1 MKNIS
6 SWSIKNPIPIILLF
20 VLLTLSGVNSFMGM
34 RINNNPDI
42 DFPLVAVTAVRP
54 GSAPAEMEIQ
64 VTRLIE
70 DSLAG
75 LSGVRHINSQVVDGV
90 STTTIEFE
98 LGTDTERATN
108 DVRNAMSG
116 LRADL
121 PQDMQEPAV
130 QRIDITGDAL
140 ITWVVRSPTMTP
152 EQISWFVD
160 NDISRTLLAIKGVGE
175 VNRSGGVDRE
185 ISVELDPDRLASYGL
200 TAASVSQALAG
211 VNSDQPGGRVT
222 VSGSER
228 SIRTLGAA
236 GSIAQLSETLVP
248 VSGGRTVRL
257 GDLGTVEDHWS
268 EPRRLARY
276 NGQEA
281 ITFNFL
287 RSRTASE
294 VKIAKRVREAVAKI
308 DADHP
313 ELTIEQV
320 TASVEQI
327 EESYVASLEA
337 LLLGAVLAVVVV
349 FIFLRDWRATFI
361 TATAMPMSLIPA
373 FAILGPL
380 DQSLNVVSLLA
391 LSLTIGI
398 LVDDA
403 IVEIENIV
411 RHMRDGKPPY
421 AASMEAADEI
431 GLAVV
436 ATTATIIAVFA
447 PVGFMPGIIGQF
459 FKAFALAACVSVAF
473 SLLVARTLTPLMAA
487 YLLKH
492 HKHDDKDPFW
502 MSGYLK
508 ALHWSLE
515 NRWKVFAIG
524 TVLFLITAIGVA
536 PRVPFE
542 FSPGGDVGRAGF
554 SVELPPGATLAQT
567 DAVVQRLTRDLRARP
582 EVTSVYAAIGGQDVN
597 QANVYADLTDKGERK
612 LSQQEF
618 ARVMVDGWKPI
629 PGARIGAGV
638 AQQGGGPSD
647 GTSYRFAILSDNGA
661 ALQAAARKIEAE
673 MRTVPGL
680 ANVVNTASI
689 ARPELLVT
697 PRPDQA
703 ALMGVSTSAISQTV
717 RVATIGDVDQ
727 NLPKYN
733 LGDRQVPIRLRLTPA
748 AREDLSVI
756 ENLRV
761 PTAGGTAVPLSAVA
775 DIRFGAGPSQVLRQD
790 RSRIATITAEL
801 NGIRSGDAGA
811 AVAKLPS
818 VKNLPAGVRE
828 VPAGDAEFIAEM
840 ITGFATAF
848 GTGILLMYAVL
859 VLLFRSFAYPI
870 TIMASL
876 PLAIGGAFVAL
887 MIGGSSFSISSLIGV
902 LMLMGIAAKNSILL
916 VDYIIIAEKEGRPRM
931 EAIMDAA
938 HKRAR
943 PILMTT
949 FAMGAGMLPVAVG
962 WGADVEFRQPMAI
975 AVVGGLISS
984 TFLSLLFIPPI
995 FTIVDDISGWGRR
1008 RMGKMFAGQHRT
1020 AVAPGAVPNTGS
1032 HEVETPAE

>member
-20 VLLTLSGVNSFMGM
+20 TLLTIAGLLSFNNM

-42 DFPLVAVTAVRP
+42 DFPLVNVYAGRP
-54 GSAPAEMEIQ
+54 GAAPSEMEIQ

-75 LSGVRHINSQVVDGV
+75 LSGVRHINSQITDG
-90 STTTIEFE
+90 SSSTTIEFE

-121 PQDMQEPAV
+121 PQDMQEPSV

-140 ITWVVRSPTMTP
+140 ITWVVSSSTMTP
-152 EQISWFVD
+152 EEISWFVD
-160 NDISRTLLAIKGVGE
+160 NEVSRTLLAIKGVGE
-175 VNRSGGVDRE
+175 VNRGGGVDRE
-185 ISVELDPDRLASYGL
+185 IAVELDPDRLASYGL
-200 TAASVSQALAG
+200 TAAAVSQALTS
-211 VNSDQPGGRVT
+211 VNADQPGGRVT
-222 VSGSER
+222 ISGSER

-236 GSIAQLSETLVP
+236 TSIDALRETLIP
-248 VSGGRTVRL
+248 LSGGRQVRL
-257 GDLGTVEDHWS
+257 GDLGRVEDHWS

-294 VKIAKRVREAVAKI
+294 VRIAEKVREAVAEI
-308 DADHP
+308 DESHP
-313 ELTIEQV
+313 ELTIRQV
-320 TASVEQI
+320 NASVEQI
-327 EESYVASLEA
+327 EESYIASLEA
-337 LLLGAVLAVVVV
+337 LLLGAVLAVIVV

-361 TATAMPMSLIPA
+361 TAMAMPLSLIPA
-373 FAILGPL
+373 FAVLGPMG
-380 DQSLNVVSLLA
+380 QSLNVVSLLA

-421 AASMEAADEI
+421 DASMEAADEI

-473 SLLVARTLTPLMAA
+473 SLVVARTLTPLMAA

-492 HKHDDKDPFW
+492 HKHDDADPFW

-508 ALHWSLE
+508 ALGWSLR
-515 NRWKVFAIG
+515 NRWKVFAMG
-524 TVLFLITAIGVA
+524 TALFVGCGFLAT
-536 PRVPFE
+536 RVPFE

-567 DAVVQRLTRDLRARP
+567 DAIVQRITRDLRARP
-582 EVTSVYAAIGGQDVN
+582 EVTSVYASVGGQEVN
-597 QANVYADLTDKGERK
+597 QANVFADLVNKGDRD

-618 ARVMVDGWKPI
+618 ARTMVDGWKPI

-647 GTSYRFAILSDNGA
+647 GTSYQFAILSDDGA
-661 ALQAAARKIEAE
+661 ALTAAARKVEAE

-689 ARPELLVT
+689 ARPEILVT

-703 ALMGVSTSAISQTV
+703 ALMGVSTSAISQAV

-733 LGDRQVPIRLRLTPA
+733 LGDRQVPIRLRLTRD
-748 AREDLSVI
+748 AREDLSVV

-761 PTAGGTAVPLSAVA
+761 PTSSGTAVPLSAVA
-775 DIRFGAGPSQVLRQD
+775 DIRFGAGPSQILRQD
-790 RSRIATITAEL
+790 RSRVATISAEL
-801 NGIRSGDAGA
+801 DGIRSGEAGV
-811 AVAKLPS
+811 AVNQLPS
-818 VKNLPAGVRE
+818 VKNLPDGVRQ
-828 VPAGDAEFIAEM
+828 VPAGDQEFIQEM
-840 ITGFATAF
+840 ITGFAIAF

-859 VLLFRSFAYPI
+859 VLLFKSFASPI

-887 MIGGSSFSISSLIGV
+887 VIGGSSFSISSLIGI

-916 VDYIIIAEKEGRPRM
+916 VDYIIIAEQEGQTRL
-931 EAIMDAA
+931 EAIVDAA

-949 FAMGAGMLPVAVG
+949 FAMGAGMIPVAVG

-995 FTIVDDISGWGRR
+995 FTIVDDVSGWARR
-1008 RMGKMFAGQHRT
+1008 RLGKTFASQRE
-1020 AVAPGAVPNTGS
+1020 VAPGSRAA
-1032 HEVETPAE
+1032 EVPAE

>member
-6 SWSIKNPIPIILLF
+6 SWSIRNPIPIILLF
-20 VLLTLSGVNSFMGM
+20 TLLTIGGVLSFLNM

-54 GSAPAEMEIQ
+54 GAAPSEMEVQ

-75 LSGVRHINSQVVDGV
+75 LSGVRHINSQITDGV
-90 STTTIEFE
+90 SSTSIEFE

-121 PQDMQEPAV
+121 PQDMQEPSV

-140 ITWVVRSPTMTP
+140 ITWVISSATMTP

-160 NDISRTLLAIKGVGE
+160 NDVSRTLLAIKGVGE
-175 VNRSGGVDRE
+175 VNRGGGVDRE
-185 ISVELDPDRLASYGL
+185 IAVELDPDRLASYGL
-200 TAASVSQALAG
+200 TAAAVSQALTS

-222 VSGSER
+222 ISASER

-236 GSIAQLSETLVP
+236 TSIEALRETLVP
-248 VSGGRTVRL
+248 LSGGRSVRL
-257 GDLGTVEDHWS
+257 GDLGRVEDHWS

-294 VKIAKRVREAVAKI
+294 VKIAERVREAVAEI
-308 DADHP
+308 DEAHP
-313 ELTIEQV
+313 ELTIRQV

-327 EESYVASLEA
+327 EESYIASLEA
-337 LLLGAVLAVVVV
+337 LLLGAALAVVVV

-361 TATAMPMSLIPA
+361 TATAIPMSLIPT
-373 FAILGPL
+373 FLVLEPLG
-380 DQSLNVVSLLA
+380 QSLNGISLLA

-411 RHMRDGKPPY
+411 RHMRDGKTPY
-421 AASMEAADEI
+421 NASMEAADEI

-447 PVGFMPGIIGQF
+447 PVGVMPGIIGQF

-473 SLLVARTLTPLMAA
+473 SLVVARTLTPLMAA

-492 HKHDDKDPFW
+492 QKHEDKDPSW

-508 ALHWSLE
+508 ALRWSLG

-524 TVLFLITAIGVA
+524 TALFIGCGVLAT
-536 PRVPFE
+536 RVPFE
-542 FSPGGDVGRAGF
+542 FLASGDVGRAAF
-554 SVELPPGATLAQT
+554 SVELPPGATLSQT
-567 DAVVQRLTRDLRARP
+567 DAVVQRLTRDLRNRP
-582 EVTSVYAAIGGQDVN
+582 EVTSVYASVGGQEVN
-597 QANVYADLTDKGERK
+597 QANIYADLVDKGERD
-612 LSQQEF
+612 LSQQQF
-618 ARVMVDGWKPI
+618 ARAMVDSWKPI

-647 GTSYRFAILSDNGA
+647 GTSYQFAILSDNGE
-661 ALQAAARKIEAE
+661 ALMAAARQVEAE

-689 ARPELLVT
+689 ARPEILVT

-703 ALMGVSTSAISQTV
+703 ALMGVSTSAISQAV

-733 LGDRQVPIRLRLTPA
+733 LGDRQVPIRLRLTRD
-748 AREDLSVI
+748 AREDLSVV

-761 PTAGGTAVPLSAVA
+761 PTSNGGTVPLSAVA

-790 RSRIATITAEL
+790 RSRVATISAEL
-801 NGIRSGDAGA
+801 DGIRSGEAGA
-811 AVAKLPS
+811 LVNRLPS
-818 VKNLPAGVRE
+818 VKNLPEGVRQ
-828 VPAGDAEFIAEM
+828 VPAGDQEFIQEM
-840 ITGFATAF
+840 IVGFAVAF

-887 MIGGSSFSISSLIGV
+887 MVGGSSFSISSLIGV

-916 VDYIIIAEKEGRPRM
+916 VDYIVIAEQEGRTRL
-931 EAIMDAA
+931 EAILDAA

-949 FAMGAGMLPVAVG
+949 FAMGAGMIPVAVG

-995 FTIVDDISGWGRR
+995 FTIVDDISRWIGRR
-1008 RMGKMFAGQHRT
+1008 LGGGFAARRT
-1020 AVAPGAVPNTGS
+1020 EGARPAPAG
-1032 HEVETPAE
+1032 VE

>member
-6 SWSIKNPIPIILLF
+6 SWSIRNPIPIILLF
-20 VLLTLSGVNSFMGM
+20 ILLTIGGVLSFLNM

-54 GSAPAEMEIQ
+54 GAAPSEMEVQ

-75 LSGVRHINSQVVDGV
+75 LSGVRHINSQITDGV
-90 STTTIEFE
+90 SSTSIEFE
-98 LGTDTERATN
+98 LGTNTERATN

-121 PQDMQEPAV
+121 PQDMQEPSV

-140 ITWVVRSPTMTP
+140 ITWVISSETMTP
-152 EQISWFVD
+152 EEISWYVD
-160 NDISRTLLAIKGVGE
+160 NDISRALLAIRGVGE
-175 VNRSGGVDRE
+175 VNRGGGVDRE
-185 ISVELDPDRLASYGL
+185 IAVELDPDRLGAYGL
-200 TAASVSQALAG
+200 TAAAVSQALTS

-222 VSGSER
+222 ISGSER

-236 GSIAQLSETLVP
+236 TSIEELRETLVP
-248 VSGGRTVRL
+248 LSGGRSVRL
-257 GDLGTVEDHWS
+257 GDLGRVDDHWS

-294 VKIAKRVREAVAKI
+294 VKIAEKVREAVARI
-308 DADHP
+308 DEENP
-313 ELTIEQV
+313 QLTIRQV
-320 TASVEQI
+320 TASVEEI
-327 EESYVASLEA
+327 EESYIASLEA
-337 LLLGAVLAVVVV
+337 LLLGAVLAVIVV

-361 TATAMPMSLIPA
+361 TATAIPMSLIPT
-373 FAILGPL
+373 FMVLEPLG
-380 DQSLNVVSLLA
+380 QSLNGISLLA

-411 RHMRDGKPPY
+411 RHMRDGKSPY
-421 AASMEAADEI
+421 NASMEAADEI

-447 PVGFMPGIIGQF
+447 PVGAMPGIIGQF

-473 SLLVARTLTPLMAA
+473 SLVVARTLTPLMAA
-487 YLLKH
+487 FLLKH
-492 HKHDDKDPFW
+492 QKHEDADPFW

-508 ALHWSLE
+508 ALGWSLK
-515 NRWKVFAIG
+515 NRWKVVGIG
-524 TVLFLITAIGVA
+524 TALFVGCGFLAT
-536 PRVPFE
+536 RVPFE
-542 FSPGGDVGRAGF
+542 FLASGDRSRAGF

-567 DAVVQRLTRDLRARP
+567 DAVVQRLTRDLRDRP
-582 EVTSVYAAIGGQDVN
+582 EVTSVYASIGGQEVN
-597 QANVYADLTDKGERK
+597 QANVYADLVGKGDRD
-612 LSQQEF
+612 LSQQQF
-618 ARVMVDGWKPI
+618 ARVMVDSWKPI

-647 GTSYRFAILSDNGA
+647 GTSYQFAILSDDGA
-661 ALQAAARKIEAE
+661 ALTAAARTVEAE

-689 ARPELLVT
+689 ARPEILVT
-697 PRPDQA
+697 PRSDEA

-733 LGDRQVPIRLRLTPA
+733 LGDRQVPIRLRLTRD
-748 AREDLSVI
+748 AREDLSVLQ
-756 ENLRV
+756 NLRV
-761 PTAGGTAVPLSAVA
+761 PTSGGGSVPLSAVA

-790 RSRIATITAEL
+790 RSRVATISAEL
-801 NGIRSGDAGA
+801 DGIRSGEAGTL
-811 AVAKLPS
+811 VNRLPS
-818 VKNLPAGVRE
+818 VQNLPEGVRQ
-828 VPAGDAEFIAEM
+828 VPAGDQEFIQEM
-840 ITGFATAF
+840 IVGFAVAF

-916 VDYIIIAEKEGRPRM
+916 VDYIVIAEQEGNSRLD
-931 EAIMDAA
+931 AILDAA

-995 FTIVDDISGWGRR
+995 FTIVDDVAGFLRR
-1008 RMGKMFAGQHRT
+1008 RMARMFEGQRH
-1020 AVAPGAVPNTGS
+1020 APGAAPVPA
-1032 HEVETPAE
+1032 ETPAE

>member
-6 SWSIKNPIPIILLF
+6 SWSIRNPIPIILMF
-20 VLLTLSGVNSFMGM
+20 TLLTIGGVLSFMSM

-54 GSAPAEMEIQ
+54 GAAPSEMEVQ

-75 LSGVRHINSQVVDGV
+75 LSGVRHINSQITDGV
-90 STTTIEFE
+90 SSTTIEFE

-121 PQDMQEPAV
+121 PQDMQEPGV

-140 ITWVVRSPTMTP
+140 ITWVISSETMTP
-152 EQISWFVD
+152 EEISWFVD
-160 NDISRTLLAIKGVGE
+160 NDVSRTLLAIKGVGE
-175 VNRSGGVDRE
+175 VNRGGGVDRE
-185 ISVELDPDRLASYGL
+185 IAVELDPDRLAAHGL
-200 TAASVSQALAG
+200 TAAAVSQALTS

-222 VSGSER
+222 ISGSER

-236 GSIAQLSETLVP
+236 TSIEALRETLVP
-248 VSGGRTVRL
+248 LSGGRSVRL
-257 GDLGTVEDHWS
+257 GDLGRVEDHWS

-281 ITFNFL
+281 ITFDFL
-287 RSRTASE
+287 RSRSASE
-294 VKIAKRVREAVAKI
+294 VRVAEQVREAVAKI
-308 DADHP
+308 DEAHP
-313 ELTIEQV
+313 ELTIRQV
-320 TASVEQI
+320 TASVEEI
-327 EESYVASLEA
+327 EESYIASLEA
-337 LLLGAVLAVVVV
+337 LLLGAALAVVVV

-361 TATAMPMSLIPA
+361 TATAIPMSLIPT
-373 FAILGPL
+373 FLVLEPLG
-380 DQSLNVVSLLA
+380 QSLNGISLLA

-411 RHMRDGKPPY
+411 RHMRDGKSPY
-421 AASMEAADEI
+421 NASMEAADEI

-447 PVGFMPGIIGQF
+447 PVGAMPGIIGQF

-473 SLLVARTLTPLMAA
+473 SLVVARTLTPLMAA
-487 YLLKH
+487 FLLKH
-492 HKHDDKDPFW
+492 QKHEDADPFW

-508 ALHWSLE
+508 GLGWSLK
-515 NRWKVFAIG
+515 NRWKVVAIG
-524 TVLFLITAIGVA
+524 TALFIGCGVLATK
-536 PRVPFE
+536 VPFE
-542 FSPGGDVGRAGF
+542 FLASGDTGRAGF

-567 DAVVQRLTRDLRARP
+567 DAVVQRITRDLRARP
-582 EVTSVYAAIGGQDVN
+582 EVTSVYASIGGQDVN
-597 QANVYADLTDKGERK
+597 QANVYADLTDKGERD
-612 LSQQEF
+612 LSQQQF

-647 GTSYRFAILSDNGA
+647 GTSYQFAILSDNGV
-661 ALQAAARKIEAE
+661 ALTAAARAVEAE

-680 ANVVNTASI
+680 ANVVNTAAI
-689 ARPELLVT
+689 ARPEILVT

-703 ALMGVSTSAISQTV
+703 ALMGVSTSAISQAV

-733 LGDRQVPIRLRLTPA
+733 LGDRQVPIRLRLTRD
-748 AREDLSVI
+748 AREDLSVL
-756 ENLRV
+756 ETLRV
-761 PTAGGTAVPLSAVA
+761 PTSMGTSVPLSAVA
-775 DIRFGAGPSQVLRQD
+775 DVQFGAGPSQVLRQD
-790 RSRIATITAEL
+790 RSRVATISAEL
-801 NGIRSGDAGA
+801 DGIRSGEA
-811 AVAKLPS
+811 ATAVSKLPT
-818 VKNLPAGVRE
+818 VQNLPAGVRQ
-828 VPAGDAEFIAEM
+828 VPAGDEEFIQEM
-840 ITGFATAF
+840 VSGFTIAF
-848 GTGILLMYAVL
+848 GTGLLLMYAVL
-859 VLLFRSFAYPI
+859 VLLFKSFAYPV

-916 VDYIIIAEKEGRPRM
+916 VDYIVIAENDGMPRL

-995 FTIVDDISGWGRR
+995 FTIIDDVAGFARRRLGRR
-1008 RMGKMFAGQHRT
+1008 FAGQRD
-1020 AVAPGAVPNTGS
+1020 APVP
-1032 HEVETPAE
+1032 VVTPAE

>member
-6 SWSIKNPIPIILLF
+6 SWSIKNPIPIILMF
-20 VLLTLSGVNSFMGM
+20 VLLTLAGVNGFMGM

-42 DFPLVAVTAVRP
+42 DFPLVLVAAGRP
-54 GSAPAEMEIQ
+54 GAAPSEMEVQ

-70 DSLAG
+70 DSLSG
-75 LSGVRHINSQVVDGV
+75 LSGVRHINSQITDGSSV
-90 STTTIEFE
+90 TTIEFE

-116 LRADL
+116 LRGSL
-121 PQDMQEPAV
+121 PQDMQEPSV

-140 ITWVVRSPTMTP
+140 ITWVVRSSTMTP
-152 EQISWFVD
+152 EELSWFID
-160 NDISRTLLAIKGVGE
+160 NEVSRSLLSIGGVGE

-185 ISVELDPDRLASYGL
+185 VRVELDPDRLASYGL
-200 TAASVSQALAG
+200 TAASVSQALTA
-211 VNSDQPGGRVT
+211 VNSDLPGGRVT
-222 VSGSER
+222 ISGSER

-236 GSIAQLSETLVP
+236 GSIEQLRETLVP
-248 VSGGRTVRL
+248 MGGNRSVRL

-281 ITFNFL
+281 VTFNFL

-294 VKIAKRVREAVAKI
+294 VKVADKVRARVAEI
-308 DADHP
+308 DAAHP

-320 TASVEQI
+320 TASVEYI
-327 EESYVASLEA
+327 EESYIASLEA

-361 TATAMPMSLIPA
+361 TAMAMPLSLIPA
-373 FAILGPL
+373 FAVLGPM
-380 DQSLNVVSLLA
+380 DQSLNVVTLLA
-391 LSLTIGI
+391 LSLTVGI

-411 RHMRDGKPPY
+411 RHMRDGKSPY
-421 AASMEAADEI
+421 NASMEAADEI

-436 ATTATIIAVFA
+436 ATTATILAVFA

-473 SLLVARTLTPLMAA
+473 SLVVARTLTPLMAA

-492 HKHDDKDPFW
+492 HKHEDADPFW

-508 ALHWSLE
+508 ALRWSLG

-524 TVLFLITAIGVA
+524 TALFIGCGFLA
-536 PRVPFE
+536 TKVPFE
-542 FSPGGDVGRAGF
+542 FSPSGDEGRAAF
-554 SVELPPGATLAQT
+554 SVELPPGATLRQT
-567 DAVVQRLTRDLRARP
+567 DAIVQRLTRDLQQRP
-582 EVTSVYAAIGGQDVN
+582 EVTSVFAQIGGQEVN
-597 QANVYADLTDKGERK
+597 QANVYADMVDKGERAI
-612 LSQQEF
+612 SQQDFQRE
-618 ARVMVDGWKPI
+618 MVDGWKSI
-629 PGARIGAGV
+629 AGARIGSGTGN
-638 AQQGGGPSD
+638 QGGGPSD
-647 GTSYRFAILSDNGA
+647 GTSYTFAILGDNPA

-689 ARPELLVT
+689 ARPEILVV

-703 ALMGVSTSAISQTV
+703 ALMGVSTRDISQTI
-717 RVATIGDVDQ
+717 RVATIGDIAQ

-733 LGDRQVPIRLRLTPA
+733 LGDRQVPIRLQLTA
-748 AREDLSVI
+748 NAREDLSVL

-761 PTAGGTAVPLSAVA
+761 PTNTGGAVPLSAVA

-790 RSRIATITAEL
+790 RARIASITAEL
-801 NGIRSGDAGA
+801 DGIRSGEAAA
-811 AVAKLPS
+811 AVQKLPS
-818 VKNLPAGVRE
+818 VKTLPPGVRQ
-828 VPAGDAEFIAEM
+828 VPAGDAEFIQEM
-840 ITGFATAF
+840 ITGFAVAF
-848 GTGILLMYAVL
+848 ATGILLMYAVL
-859 VLLFRSFAYPI
+859 VLLFRSFAYPV

-916 VDYIIIAEKEGRPRM
+916 VDYIVMAEKDGMPRLD
-931 EAIMDAA
+931 AIMDAA

-949 FAMGAGMLPVAVG
+949 FAMGAGMMPVALG
-962 WGADVEFRQPMAI
+962 WGADVEFRSPMAI

-995 FTIVDDISGWGRR
+995 FTIVDDVAGFLAR
-1008 RMGKMFAGQHRT
+1008 RMGKMFASQRDE
-1020 AVAPGAVPNTGS
+1020 PNRGGS
-1032 HEVETPAE
+1032 PAPAE

>member
-1 MKNIS
+1 MKNLS
-6 SWSIKNPIPIILLF
+6 SWSIRNPIPIILMF
-20 VLLTLSGVNSFMGM
+20 TLLTIGGVLSFLSM

-54 GSAPAEMEIQ
+54 GAAPSEMEVQ

-75 LSGVRHINSQVVDGV
+75 LSGVRHINSQITDGIS
-90 STTTIEFE
+90 STSIEFE

-116 LRADL
+116 LRASL
-121 PQDMQEPAV
+121 PQDMQEPSV

-140 ITWVVRSPTMTP
+140 ITWVVSSETMTP
-152 EQISWFVD
+152 EEISWYVD

-175 VNRSGGVDRE
+175 VNRGGGVDRE
-185 ISVELDPDRLASYGL
+185 IAVELDPDRLASYGL
-200 TAASVSQALAG
+200 TAAAVSQALTS

-222 VSGSER
+222 ISGAER

-236 GSIAQLSETLVP
+236 TSIEALRETLVP
-248 VSGGRTVRL
+248 LSGGRSVRL
-257 GDLGTVEDHWS
+257 GALGRVEDHWS

-294 VKIAKRVREAVAKI
+294 VKIADRVREAVAKI
-308 DADHP
+308 DEENPDLA
-313 ELTIEQV
+313 IRQV
-320 TASVEQI
+320 TASVEEI
-327 EESYVASLEA
+327 EESYIASLEA

-361 TATAMPMSLIPA
+361 TATAIPMSLVPT
-373 FAILGPL
+373 FLVLEPLG
-380 DQSLNVVSLLA
+380 QSLNGISLLA

-411 RHMRDGKPPY
+411 RHMRDGKSPY
-421 AASMEAADEI
+421 NASMEAADEI

-447 PVGFMPGIIGQF
+447 PVGAMPGIIGQF
-459 FKAFALAACVSVAF
+459 FKAFALAACVSVGF
-473 SLLVARTLTPLMAA
+473 SLVVARTLTPLMAA

-492 HKHDDKDPFW
+492 QKHEDADPFW

-508 ALHWSLE
+508 ALGWSLR
-515 NRWKVFAIG
+515 NRWKVFLMGTGLMLGCIGIVMSGAI
-524 TVLFLITAIGVA
+524 
-536 PRVPFE
+536 PFE
-542 FSPGGDVGRAGF
+542 FLASGDRSRAGF

-567 DAVVQRLTRDLRARP
+567 DAVVQRLTRDLRQRP
-582 EVTSVYAAIGGQDVN
+582 EVTSVYASIGGQEVN
-597 QANVYADLTDKGERK
+597 QANVYADLVDKGERE
-612 LSQQEF
+612 LSQQQF

-661 ALQAAARKIEAE
+661 ALTAAARAVEAE

-680 ANVVNTASI
+680 ANVVNTAAI
-689 ARPELLVT
+689 ARPEILVT

-703 ALMGVSTSAISQTV
+703 ALMGVSTSAISQAV
-717 RVATIGDVDQ
+717 RVATIGDIDR

-733 LGDRQVPIRLRLTPA
+733 LGDRQVPIRLRLTRD
-748 AREDLSVI
+748 AREDLSVL
-756 ENLRV
+756 ETLRV
-761 PTAGGTAVPLSAVA
+761 PTANGTSVPLSAVA
-775 DIRFGAGPSQVLRQD
+775 DVQFGAGPSQVLRQD
-790 RSRIATITAEL
+790 RSRVATISAEL
-801 NGIRSGDAGA
+801 DGIRSGEAAA
-811 AVAKLPS
+811 AVSRLPT
-818 VKNLPAGVRE
+818 VQNLPAGVRQ
-828 VPAGDAEFIAEM
+828 VPAGDEEFIQEM
-840 ITGFATAF
+840 IIGFAIAF

-859 VLLFRSFAYPI
+859 VLLFKSFAYPI

-887 MIGGSSFSISSLIGV
+887 MVGGSSFSISSLIGV

-916 VDYIIIAEKEGRPRM
+916 VDYIIIAEQEGQSRL
-931 EAIMDAA
+931 EAIRDAA

-949 FAMGAGMLPVAVG
+949 FAMGAGMLPVALG
-962 WGADVEFRQPMAI
+962 WGADVEFRSPMAI

-995 FTIVDDISGWGRR
+995 FTIIDDVAGFLRR
-1008 RMGKMFAGQHRT
+1008 RLGRMFAGQRD
-1020 AVAPGAVPNTGS
+1020 APVGADA
-1032 HEVETPAE
+1032 PAE

>member
-6 SWSIKNPIPIILLF
+6 SWSIRNPIPIILLF
-20 VLLTLSGVNSFMGM
+20 ILLTIGGVLSFLNM

-54 GSAPAEMEIQ
+54 GAAPSEMEVQ

-75 LSGVRHINSQVVDGV
+75 LSGVRHINSQITDGV
-90 STTTIEFE
+90 SSTSIEFE

-121 PQDMQEPAV
+121 PQDMQEPGV

-140 ITWVVRSPTMTP
+140 ITWVVSSETMTP
-152 EQISWFVD
+152 EEISWYVD

-175 VNRSGGVDRE
+175 VNRGGGVDRE
-185 ISVELDPDRLASYGL
+185 IAVELDPDRLASYGL
-200 TAASVSQALAG
+200 TAAAVSQALTS

-222 VSGSER
+222 ISGSER

-236 GSIAQLSETLVP
+236 TSIEALRETLVP
-248 VSGGRTVRL
+248 LSGGRSVRL
-257 GDLGTVEDHWS
+257 GDLGRVKDHWS

-294 VKIAKRVREAVAKI
+294 VKIAERVREAVAKI
-308 DADHP
+308 DEDNAD
-313 ELTIEQV
+313 LTIRQV
-320 TASVEQI
+320 TASVEEI
-327 EESYVASLEA
+327 EESYIASLEA

-361 TATAMPMSLIPA
+361 TATAIPMSLIPT
-373 FAILGPL
+373 FLVLEPLG
-380 DQSLNVVSLLA
+380 QSLNGISLLA

-411 RHMRDGKPPY
+411 RHMRDGKSPY
-421 AASMEAADEI
+421 HASMEAADEI

-447 PVGFMPGIIGQF
+447 PVGAMPGIIGQF

-473 SLLVARTLTPLMAA
+473 SLVVARTLTPLMAA

-492 HKHDDKDPFW
+492 QKHEDADPFW

-508 ALHWSLE
+508 ALGWSLK
-515 NRWKVFAIG
+515 NRWKVVGIG
-524 TVLFLITAIGVA
+524 TVLFLSCGFLATK
-536 PRVPFE
+536 VPFE
-542 FSPGGDVGRAGF
+542 FLASGDRGRAGF
-554 SVELPPGATLAQT
+554 SVELPPGATLTQT
-567 DAVVQRLTRDLRARP
+567 DAIVQRLTRDLRERS
-582 EVTSVYAAIGGQDVN
+582 EVTSVYASIGGQELN
-597 QANVYADLTDKGERK
+597 QANVYADLVDKGERD
-612 LSQQEF
+612 LSQQQF
-618 ARVMVDGWKPI
+618 ARVMVDGWKSI

-647 GTSYRFAILSDNGA
+647 GTSYQFAILSDDGA
-661 ALQAAARKIEAE
+661 ALTAAARAVEAE

-689 ARPELLVT
+689 ARPEILVT
-697 PRPDQA
+697 PRSDQA
-703 ALMGVSTSAISQTV
+703 AMMGVSTSAISQTV

-733 LGDRQVPIRLRLTPA
+733 LGDRQVPIRLRLTRD
-748 AREDLSVI
+748 AREDLSVL
-756 ENLRV
+756 ESLRV
-761 PTAGGTAVPLSAVA
+761 PTSSGGSVPLSAVA

-790 RSRIATITAEL
+790 RSRVATISAEL
-801 NGIRSGDAGA
+801 DGIRSGEAGTLVDRLP
-811 AVAKLPS
+811 AVQ
-818 VKNLPAGVRE
+818 NLPEGVRQ
-828 VPAGDAEFIAEM
+828 VPAGDQEFIQEM
-840 ITGFATAF
+840 IVGFAVAF

-916 VDYIIIAEKEGRPRM
+916 VDYIVIAEQKGNSRLD
-931 EAIMDAA
+931 AIMDAA

-949 FAMGAGMLPVAVG
+949 FAMGAGMMPVAVG

-995 FTIVDDISGWGRR
+995 FTIIDDISGFFGR
-1008 RMGKMFAGQHRT
+1008 RMGRMFAGQRD
-1020 AVAPGAVPNTGS
+1020 APGR
-1032 HEVETPAE
+1032 EETVPAE

>member
-6 SWSIKNPIPIILLF
+6 SWSIRNPIPIILLF
-20 VLLTLSGVNSFMGM
+20 TLLTIGGVLSFLSM

-54 GSAPAEMEIQ
+54 GAAPSEMEVQ

-75 LSGVRHINSQVVDGV
+75 LSGVRHINSQITDGV
-90 STTTIEFE
+90 SSTTIEFE

-108 DVRNAMSG
+108 DVRNAMGG

-121 PQDMQEPAV
+121 PQDMQEPSV

-140 ITWVVRSPTMTP
+140 ITWVISSETMTP
-152 EQISWFVD
+152 EEISWFVD
-160 NDISRTLLAIKGVGE
+160 NDVSRTLLAIKGVGE
-175 VNRSGGVDRE
+175 VNRGGGVDRE
-185 ISVELDPDRLASYGL
+185 IAVELDPDRLASYGL
-200 TAASVSQALAG
+200 TAAAVSQALTS

-222 VSGSER
+222 ISGSER

-236 GSIAQLSETLVP
+236 TSIEALRETLVP
-248 VSGGRTVRL
+248 LSGGRSVRL
-257 GDLGTVEDHWS
+257 GDLGRVEDHWS

-287 RSRTASE
+287 RSRSASE
-294 VKIAKRVREAVAKI
+294 VRIAERVREAVAEI
-308 DADHP
+308 DEAHP
-313 ELTIEQV
+313 ELVIRQV
-320 TASVEQI
+320 TASVEEI
-327 EESYVASLEA
+327 EESYIASLEA
-337 LLLGAVLAVVVV
+337 LLLGAVLAVIVV

-361 TATAMPMSLIPA
+361 TATAIPMSLIPT
-373 FAILGPL
+373 FLVLEPLG
-380 DQSLNVVSLLA
+380 QSLNGISLLA

-411 RHMRDGKPPY
+411 RHMRDGKSPY
-421 AASMEAADEI
+421 HASMEAADEI

-447 PVGFMPGIIGQF
+447 PVGAMPGIIGQF

-473 SLLVARTLTPLMAA
+473 SLVVARTLTPLMAA

-492 HKHDDKDPFW
+492 QKHEDADPFW

-508 ALHWSLE
+508 ALGWGLR
-515 NRWKVFAIG
+515 NRWKVFLMGTGLMLGCIGIVMSGAI
-524 TVLFLITAIGVA
+524 
-536 PRVPFE
+536 PFE
-542 FSPGGDVGRAGF
+542 FLASGDRGRAGF

-567 DAVVQRLTRDLRARP
+567 DAVVQRITRDLRARP
-582 EVTSVYAAIGGQDVN
+582 EVTSVYASIGGQEVN
-597 QANVYADLTDKGERK
+597 QANVYADLTDKGERD
-612 LSQQEF
+612 LSQQQF
-618 ARVMVDGWKPI
+618 ARVMVDSWKPI

-647 GTSYRFAILSDNGA
+647 GTSYQFAILSDNGA
-661 ALQAAARKIEAE
+661 ALTAAARAVEAE

-680 ANVVNTASI
+680 ANVVNTAAI
-689 ARPELLVT
+689 ARPEILVT

-703 ALMGVSTSAISQTV
+703 ALMGVSTSAISQAV

-733 LGDRQVPIRLRLTPA
+733 LGDRQVPIRLRLTRD
-748 AREDLSVI
+748 AREDLSVL
-756 ENLRV
+756 ETLRV
-761 PTAGGTAVPLSAVA
+761 PTATGASVPLSAVA
-775 DIRFGAGPSQVLRQD
+775 DIQFGAGPSQVLRQD
-790 RSRIATITAEL
+790 RSRVATISAEL
-801 NGIRSGDAGA
+801 DGIRSGEAAA
-811 AVAKLPS
+811 AVSRLPT
-818 VKNLPAGVRE
+818 VQNLPAGVRQ
-828 VPAGDAEFIAEM
+828 VPAGDEEFIQEM
-840 ITGFATAF
+840 IIGFAIAF

-859 VLLFRSFAYPI
+859 VLLFKSFAYPI

-916 VDYIIIAEKEGRPRM
+916 VDYIVMAEKDGMPRFD
-931 EAIMDAA
+931 AIMDAA

-949 FAMGAGMLPVAVG
+949 FAMGAGMLPVALG
-962 WGADVEFRQPMAI
+962 WGADVEFRSPMAI

-995 FTIVDDISGWGRR
+995 FTIIDDIAGFFAR
-1008 RMGKMFAGQHRT
+1008 RMSKMFAGQRH
-1020 AVAPGAVPNTGS
+1020 APPRPET
-1032 HEVETPAE
+1032 TPAE